1 LGGLGSQTTTS
12 SADTAVQLRGHSAD
26 RRHTGVAP
34 LDRNGHLPAR
44 LRVATMMLC
53 PIEDRDLTTV
63 MSILGDIREDVNAIR
78 ELLEDDDGEEEE
90 TPEDHS

>member
-1 LGGLGSQTTTS
+1 
-12 SADTAVQLRGHSAD
+12 
-26 RRHTGVAP
+26 
-34 LDRNGHLPAR
+34 
-44 LRVATMMLC
+44 MMLC